1 MKKVIYN
8 RNSNMTVLHSPIS
21 YDFISIYRII
31 LNLLC
36 ILYNCNHRVQNT
48 NHFVFCFYINV
59 QFFIY
64 LYTVFIVMTN
74 NSLSV
79 YYNLLIHPSIVDHL
93 FSVFKGYYRFF

>member
-36 ILYNCNHRVQNT
+36 ILYNCNHRVHIILYFAFT
-48 NHFVFCFYINV
+48 LIV